1 MEKIMLGTLVLV
13 VVLIFVAVLIGPDP
27 SPAPAPG
34 VLYAQIK
41 TPAGKVVQGVC
52 TEYTYSPGVVTL
64 IVEDTLYYAH
74 PGNVL
79 LIER

>member
-1 MEKIMLGTLVLV
+1 MNKTVLV
-13 VVLIFVAVLIGPDP
+13 VFMAILAATLLVLALLLKPEQSF
-27 SPAPAPG
+27 APG
-34 VLYAQIK
+34 ALYAQIK
-41 TPAGKVVQGVC
+41 TPSGKIVQGVC

>member
-1 MEKIMLGTLVLV
+1 MKSTVLF
-13 VVLIFVAVLIGPDP
+13 VLFAIIVTATILALLLEPEQTFT
-27 SPAPAPG
+27 PG

-41 TPAGKVVQGVC
+41 TPAGKIVQGVC